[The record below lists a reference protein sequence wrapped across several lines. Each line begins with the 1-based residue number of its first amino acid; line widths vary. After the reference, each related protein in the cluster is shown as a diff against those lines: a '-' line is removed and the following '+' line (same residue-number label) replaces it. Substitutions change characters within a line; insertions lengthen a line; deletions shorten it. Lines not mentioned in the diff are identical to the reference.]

1 MIRGTGVRIVTGGRR
16 RVMLR
21 GVKSRVQV
29 SYVMSVRARVK
40 SENRGATRYWRYKMV
55 KWKATEEV
63 RLEEIKQVVG
73 VHTALEANKHLKE
86 GWVLLSVGVVPL
98 GNMEGGM
105 KGSAYY
111 VLGRKNVI

>member
-1 MIRGTGVRIVTGGRR
+1 
-16 RVMLR
+16 
-21 GVKSRVQV
+21 
-29 SYVMSVRARVK
+29 
-40 SENRGATRYWRYKMV
+40 MV
-55 KWKATEEV
+55 KWKDLEE
-63 RLEEIKQVVG
+63 RGLEEIKQVVG
-73 VHTALEANKHLKE
+73 VHTAAEANNKLKE